1 MYAGLNIRKQSDIPS
16 DKRYSKLTSH
26 RYGIRA
32 SLPQSC
38 SGFFLPLAVG
48 ALVVGDAVGDVGAA
62 VGEVVGEV
70 GAAVGVVVGDVGAE
84 VSGYANEYKSLLGD
98 PAPKPVRAFFVVK
111 FRISVLT
118 SDGDAPGYDWRYSAI
133 TPRTYGAAIDV
144 PGKHE
149 DQRQHTINHTGVH
162 KAQ

>member
-1 MYAGLNIRKQSDIPS
+1 MHVPVIPS
-16 DKRYSKLTSH
+16 VKSYRLDRPPIMLGAKLMKELTTS
-26 RYGIRA
+26 RTG
-32 SLPQSC
+32 S
-38 SGFFLPLAVG
+38 LAVG

-62 VGEVVGEV
+62 VGEAVGEV

-144 PGKHE
+144 PDLVDE
-149 DQRQHTINHTGVH
+149 IVSLP
-162 KAQ
+162 